1 MSLNPVSVGS
11 KALESYRPVVG
22 DEMIQEI
29 KDLARQLRGVRI
41 LHVNATAF
49 GGGVAELLFTLV
61 PLMRDVGLDAHWE
74 VIHGADSFYTVTKI
88 IHNGLQGMDIPWT
101 NQMEETF
108 LEFNK
113 MNAEMIA
120 DDYDFYIIHD
130 PQPAAA
136 LKFFKQKNN
145 VKKGKWIWRCHID
158 PSNAWKPLLN
168 FIKPIVE
175 EYDANIFT
183 LEEYSK
189 NMNTTQKVIFPPC
202 IDPLSPKNMDLSQES
217 VTEILGR
224 FGVDCGKPIISQ
236 VSRFDPWKDPFGVI
250 KAYRTIKREIPDLQ
264 LLLIGSMARDDPE
277 GWHYYEKTARAA
289 GEDYDIFL
297 FSDIQGVGH
306 VEVNA
311 FQRASDVVIQ
321 KSIREGFGLVASEA
335 LWKKKP
341 VVAGNVGGLR
351 LQVINNENGYLIDTA
366 ESCAE
371 RTLSLLKDKKTA
383 DLMGAK
389 GHEHVKNNFLS
400 TRNLR
405 DYLRLLASL

>member
-29 KDLARQLRGVRI
+29 KDLARQLRGARI

-224 FGVDCGKPIISQ
+224 FGVDCSKPIISQ

-335 LWKKKP
+335 LWKNKP

-351 LQVINNENGYLIDTA
+351 LQVIDKENGYLIDTA

>member
-1 MSLNPVSVGS
+1 LSLNPVSVGL
-11 KALESYRPVVG
+11 KPLEPYRSIVG

-29 KDLARQLRGVRI
+29 KDLARQLRGARI

-49 GGGVAELLFTLV
+49 GGGVSELLFTLV

-101 NQMEETF
+101 SQMEETF

-136 LKFFKQKNN
+136 LRFFKQKHN

-189 NMNTTQKVIFPPC
+189 NINTTQKVIFPPC

-224 FGVDCGKPIISQ
+224 FGVDCSKPIISQ

-297 FSDIQGVGH
+297 FSDIQGVGN

-321 KSIREGFGLVASEA
+321 KSIKEGFGLVASEA

-351 LQVINNENGYLIDTA
+351 LQVIDGENGYLVDTV

-371 RTLSLLKDKKTA
+371 KTLSLLKDKKTA